1 VFFTVGGHAILAV
14 GYDDSIRI
22 KNSTLD
28 DVGTV
33 GALLI
38 RNSWGASWGEA
49 GYGWLPYDHVLNG
62 METDWWTL
70 IKAERIDI
78 GNFG

>member
-1 VFFTVGGHAILAV
+1 MLFTVGSAAPLAI
-14 GYDDSIRI
+14 GYDDSMRI
-22 KNSTLD
+22 KNTTLD

-33 GALLI
+33 GALLN

-62 METDWWTL
+62 VETDWWTL
-70 IKAERIDI
+70 IKAEWIDS